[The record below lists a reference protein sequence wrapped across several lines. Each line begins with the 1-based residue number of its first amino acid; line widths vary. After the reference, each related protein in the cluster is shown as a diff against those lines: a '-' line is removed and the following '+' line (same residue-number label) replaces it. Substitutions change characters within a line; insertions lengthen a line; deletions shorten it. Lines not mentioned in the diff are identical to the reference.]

1 MGVISIFVVVVFV
14 VLSIIFFVI
23 PQLESYDIIEGV
35 RGGRGGG
42 GGGGRG
48 GGGGG
53 RRRGGGGGGGYAS
66 HGAKGTHGRRCPP
79 TAK

>member
-1 MGVISIFVVVVFV
+1 MGVVSIFVLVVFA

-42 GGGGRG
+42 PV
-48 GGGGG
+48 
-53 RRRGGGGGGGYAS
+53 S
-66 HGAKGTHGRRCPP
+66 HFVIVVISEISQQ
-79 TAK
+79 